1 MIKRNCILN
10 GFMSA
15 FGYIG
20 TWFGFSIIGIFSG
33 FLAAI
38 IQSWIG
44 NKIVNSTFATYISY
58 GIIAVF
64 SFTTVFGLAIF
75 SFGLF
80 DFLFKK
86 KEKTFIEKL
95 LSFYND
101 IKEKILSFFNEDKEQ
116 SQPHKEITIFNY
128 AKEKAEININNAKE
142 KSLPFFND
150 AKEKAQPFINKAKEK
165 AQPFINKAKE
175 KAQPFIN
182 YVKEKSETY
191 IEKAKEKSLPFL
203 NKVKEK
209 SDIYIN
215 KAKEKSSDFF
225 SELFDE
231 IF

>member
-44 NKIVNSTFATYISY
+44 NKIINSTFATYISY

-64 SFTTVFGLAIF
+64 SFTTVFGLDIF

-165 AQPFINKAKE
+165 AQPFIN
-175 KAQPFIN
+175 

-191 IEKAKEKSLPFL
+191 INKAKEKSLPFI

>member
-44 NKIVNSTFATYISY
+44 NKIVNSTFAAYISY

-116 SQPHKEITIFNY
+116 SQPYKEITIFNY

-150 AKEKAQPFINKAKEK
+150 AKEKAQPLINKAKEK
-165 AQPFINKAKE
+165 SLPFL
-175 KAQPFIN
+175 N

-215 KAKEKSSDFF
+215 KAKEKSSDCF
-225 SELFDE
+225 SKLFDD

>member
-44 NKIVNSTFATYISY
+44 NKIVNSTFAAYISY
-58 GIIAVF
+58 GIIAIF

-116 SQPHKEITIFNY
+116 SQPHKEI
-128 AKEKAEININNAKE
+128 AEININNAKE

-150 AKEKAQPFINKAKEK
+150 AKEKAQPLINKAKEK

-175 KAQPFIN
+175 KSLPFLN

-225 SELFDE
+225 SELFDD

>member
-44 NKIVNSTFATYISY
+44 NKIVNSTFAAYISY

-75 SFGLF
+75 SFGLI

-116 SQPHKEITIFNY
+116 SQPYKEITIFNY

-150 AKEKAQPFINKAKEK
+150 AKEKAQPLINKAKEK
-165 AQPFINKAKE
+165 SLPFL
-175 KAQPFIN
+175 N

-215 KAKEKSSDFF
+215 KAKEKSSDCF
-225 SELFDE
+225 SKLFDD

>member
-1 MIKRNCILN
+1 MSKRNCILN

-58 GIIAVF
+58 GIIAIF

-95 LSFYND
+95 LSFYNET
-101 IKEKILSFFNEDKEQ
+101 KEKILSFFNEDNDKEQ
-116 SQPHKEITIFNY
+116 SEPHKEITIFNY

-142 KSLPFFND
+142 KSLPFFDD

-165 AQPFINKAKE
+165 SLPFL
-175 KAQPFIN
+175 N